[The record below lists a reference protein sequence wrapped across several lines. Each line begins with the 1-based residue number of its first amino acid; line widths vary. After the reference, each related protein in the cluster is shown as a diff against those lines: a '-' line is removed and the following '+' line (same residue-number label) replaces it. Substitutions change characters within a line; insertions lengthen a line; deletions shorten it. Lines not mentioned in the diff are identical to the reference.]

1 MGMQDI
7 ALQHMEL
14 PMRRFLGLATAIA
27 LLVPSIASAADV
39 VSAEQ
44 ARTVALRDSSAVVF
58 FTNTKDKFE
67 VVTTVAANEQSPA
80 LRFTHDLAAGQ
91 SAVIELSGDV
101 DTPAARLVLT
111 RDGDKLRVDTGSK
124 TASTGL

>member
-1 MGMQDI
+1 
-7 ALQHMEL
+7 MEL
-14 PMRRFLGLATAIA
+14 SMRRFLGLATATAIA

-44 ARTVALRDSSAVVF
+44 ARTVALRDGSAVVF
-58 FTNTKDKFE
+58 FTNANDKFE
-67 VVTTVAANEQSPA
+67 VVTTVAASEESPA

-101 DTPAARLVLT
+101 GTPAARLVLT
-111 RDGDKLRVDTGSK
+111 REGDKLRVDTGSK
-124 TASTGL
+124 TAATGL

>member
-1 MGMQDI
+1 MQYI

-14 PMRRFLGLATAIA
+14 SMRRFLGLATAIA

-44 ARTVALRDSSAVVF
+44 ARTVALRDGSAVVF
-58 FTNTKDKFE
+58 FTNTNEKFE
-67 VVTTVAANEQSPA
+67 VVTTVASSEEAPA

-101 DTPAARLVLT
+101 GTPAARLVLT

>member
-1 MGMQDI
+1 
-7 ALQHMEL
+7 
-14 PMRRFLGLATAIA
+14 MRRFLGLAAIA

-44 ARTVALRDSSAVVF
+44 ARTVALRDGSAVVF

-67 VVTTVAANEQSPA
+67 VVTTVATSELAPA
-80 LRFTHDLAAGQ
+80 LRFTHDLASGQ
-91 SAVIELSGDV
+91 SAVIELSGEAG
-101 DTPAARLVLT
+101 TPATRLVLT
-111 RDGDKLRVDTGSK
+111 REGDKLRVDNGQK